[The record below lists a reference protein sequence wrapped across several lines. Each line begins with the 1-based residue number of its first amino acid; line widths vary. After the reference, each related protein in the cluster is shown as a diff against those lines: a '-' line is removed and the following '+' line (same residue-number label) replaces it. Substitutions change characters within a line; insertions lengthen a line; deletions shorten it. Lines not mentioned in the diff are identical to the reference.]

1 MIRARKAAAAARK
14 TEDKAAAAAA
24 AAAKEA
30 RSYDNLLS
38 SDAMTTP
45 AEVAAK
51 YESAA
56 AFEEDFM

>member
-14 TEDKAAAAAA
+14 TEDKAAAAA